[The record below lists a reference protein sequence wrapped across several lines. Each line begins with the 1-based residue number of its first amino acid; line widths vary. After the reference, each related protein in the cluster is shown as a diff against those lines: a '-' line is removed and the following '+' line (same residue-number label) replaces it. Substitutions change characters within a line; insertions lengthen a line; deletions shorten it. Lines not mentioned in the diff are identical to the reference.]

1 MRGIGGALMAENEK
15 SKLYGWWV
23 TIISTLTCFG
33 IYASVT
39 AYSVSVP
46 KIAIALDVTK
56 PEASLG
62 VSIFLVGL
70 ALSLMVG
77 GMIID
82 AIGIKKT
89 VLLGMALLIIPQFII
104 PTIAEPGNL
113 YLLYVIRFIQGFSL
127 MVWSAFVVS
136 IVSWIPAHQK
146 GVATALFLGGSIGG
160 SGIGGLVAGQ
170 VIPTMGWEA
179 VFYILGALP
188 LVFVIIWELTVKVKK
203 APAPAPVANAT
214 AEAAP
219 AAKPVKPKKDYKS
232 LVKMPETWFLALV
245 IIGNMWMYFGISGT
259 IAQYGYFLGYS
270 VTEMGNLTLGFTPA
284 CLIGAVLAGI
294 LADKWAKRS
303 KDPVGGRSFIMLI
316 GLAVAMITSFF
327 IPLLGTEGYMAF
339 LLIVTITMFFNAMA
353 QGAYWAIPSDTY
365 PKHLMSAGSTFSC
378 GIGSLPKPLAPLV
391 IALVLA
397 PAWDYAYWTMSIISI
412 LAVVG
417 AIGLIRKHKIK

>member
-1 MRGIGGALMAENEK
+1 MAENEK

-39 AYSVSVP
+39 AYSVAIP
-46 KIAIALDVTK
+46 KIAIALDVAK

-82 AIGIKKT
+82 AIGVKKT
-89 VLLGMALLIIPQFII
+89 VMLGMALLIIPQFVI
-104 PTIAEPGNL
+104 PMIAEPGNL
-113 YLLYVIRFIQGFSL
+113 YLLYILRFIQGFSL
-127 MVWSAFVVS
+127 MVWSAFIVS
-136 IVSWIPAHQK
+136 IVSWIPIQQK
-146 GVATALFLGGSIGG
+146 GLATALFLGGSIGG
-160 SGIGGLVAGQ
+160 SGIGGIIAGQ
-170 VIPTMGWEA
+170 VIPTYGWES

-188 LVFVIIWELTVKVKK
+188 LIFVIIWELTVKVKK
-203 APAPAPVANAT
+203 APAPAPAPVAASSTEGAT
-214 AEAAP
+214 AAP
-219 AAKPVKPKKDYKS
+219 AKPVKPKKDYKS
-232 LVKMPETWFLALV
+232 LVKMSETWFLALV

-259 IAQYGYFLGYS
+259 IAQYGYYLDYS
-270 VTEMGNLTLGFTPA
+270 IPQMGNLTLGFMPA

-294 LADKWAKRS
+294 LADRAAKKS

-316 GLAVAMITSFF
+316 GLSVAMVASFF
-327 IPLLGTEGYMAF
+327 IPILGPTGYMAF
-339 LLIVTITMFFNAMA
+339 LVIVTITMFFNAMA

-378 GIGSLPKPLAPLV
+378 GIGSLPKPLSPLV

-397 PAWDYAYWTMSIISI
+397 PAWDLGYWTMSIISV
-412 LAVVG
+412 LAVIG
-417 AIGLIRKHKIK
+417 AIGLIRKHKMK

>member
-1 MRGIGGALMAENEK
+1 MAENEK

-46 KIAIALDVTK
+46 KIAIALDVAK

-170 VIPTMGWEA
+170 VIPTLGWEA
-179 VFYILGALP
+179 VFYILGVLP
-188 LVFVIIWELTVKVKK
+188 LIFVIIWQLTVKVKK

-294 LADKWAKRS
+294 LADRWAKRS

-327 IPLLGTEGYMAF
+327 IPLLGTEGYFAF

-391 IALVLA
+391 IALILA

-417 AIGLIRKHKIK
+417 AVGLIRRHKMK

>member
-1 MRGIGGALMAENEK
+1 
-15 SKLYGWWV
+15 
-23 TIISTLTCFG
+23 
-33 IYASVT
+33 
-39 AYSVSVP
+39 
-46 KIAIALDVTK
+46 
-56 PEASLG
+56 
-62 VSIFLVGL
+62 
-70 ALSLMVG
+70 
-77 GMIID
+77 MIID